1 MLVYL
6 MSPQPYDTLFGP
18 TRELMEQ
25 YAYTDFG
32 FHYCLVTPGQVAA
45 VPRYVK
51 EHGVSSFKFF
61 MNFRGDEGAYLGL
74 PGNDDSFLL
83 DILEVV
89 AANGA
94 MANPHAE
101 NIELIWSRRRRMERT
116 AGDGLSVWNECRPD
130 YAEAEA
136 EQRVAYLAS
145 VAGASMYAVHVS

>member
-1 MLVYL
+1 MARGDPGSAARETIDVSGRVVLPGAVDAHVHLSQDLSAPKSEADVAAETASAAAGGVTSMLVYL

-74 PGNDDSFLL
+74 PGR
-83 DILEVV
+83 
-89 AANGA
+89 A
-94 MANPHAE
+94 
-101 NIELIWSRRRRMERT
+101 
-116 AGDGLSVWNECRPD
+116 
-130 YAEAEA
+130 
-136 EQRVAYLAS
+136 
-145 VAGASMYAVHVS
+145 